1 MWTASAAMMF
11 GVTLHISCQASGVV
25 SDAPAKT
32 VTMPVEEGFVRVSI
46 DGQEV
51 DLKLDS
57 GFWGLT
63 VMDGGWYEREFGNGA
78 CDDPRAGCYFCSE
91 KSPWEFSEGK
101 LAPGL
106 LSADGKRALNIKR
119 TGTMVLGGREAAN
132 FPFMIS
138 RSFGGPTPVKPYGL
152 FGISGLE
159 PSSIVPHPWPGGE
172 SVLDSLV
179 RLNVIGRQSYTIY
192 TNNSRNSSFISGQV
206 TLGDVLDESKA
217 GEYRFVDYGYNPKT
231 YRAFANVWV
240 SSFGLFDAQSALLM
254 KEGLLRGSPNPF
266 LSMLDSGAN
275 GIYFRYPNLLE
286 DIKSKLKM
294 KMKKNGYTEE
304 QIDEMW
310 QDGIGPL
317 VQAKEEVFDSLP
329 VLGFHLGE
337 GDNSIPIKIHPKHY
351 CVHTGNGD
359 VVLFVQENDMN
370 LIGTPFFRAYNVHV
384 DYTNNRIALLEN

>member
-1 MWTASAAMMF
+1 
-11 GVTLHISCQASGVV
+11 
-25 SDAPAKT
+25 
-32 VTMPVEEGFVRVSI
+32 MPVKEGFVRVSI

-101 LAPGL
+101 LAQGL
-106 LSADGKRALNIKR
+106 LSADGKRALNINR

-138 RSFGGPTPVKPYGL
+138 RTFAGPTTIKPYGL

-179 RLNVIGRQSYTIY
+179 RLNVIGRQSYTLY
-192 TNNSRNSSFISGQV
+192 TNNSGNSSFISGQV
-206 TLGDVLDESKA
+206 TLGDALDESKA
-217 GEYRFVDYGYNPKT
+217 GEYRLVDYGYNPKT

-240 SSFGLFDAQSALLM
+240 SSLRLLDAQGAQLM
-254 KEGLLRGSPNPF
+254 KAGLVRRRPDSL
-266 LSMLDSGAN
+266 LSMLDTGAN
-275 GIYFRYPNLLE
+275 GIYLPYPGLLK
-286 DIKSKLKM
+286 DIKSRLGMKL
-294 KMKKNGYTEE
+294 KKNGYTEE
-304 QIDEMW
+304 QINKMW
-310 QDGIGPL
+310 REDQGPL
-317 VQAKEEVFDSLP
+317 AQVKEEAFDSLP

-337 GDNSIPIKIHPKHY
+337 GDNSIPIKIHPRHY
-351 CVHTGNGD
+351 CLHTGDGD
-359 VVLFVQENDMN
+359 VIVYVQESDMN

-384 DYTNNRIALLEN
+384 DYTNNKIALLEN